1 MEEQKTN
8 VVITRSPK
16 SQGISFILTFLFGPL
31 GLFYST
37 VLGGIIMLILGI
49 IITVVTLGMGA
60 ILVWLVCI
68 VWGAIAVSSYNGKLL
83 GNRSVVQPMVATD
96 EAARDCPA
104 KVKEEEVVVVEERE
118 EYAAVLSLKS
128 DEELKT
134 LIQDEKMYDPVFV
147 AVAREEL
154 MGRVVGK
161 RRQRTEEEFRREQEE
176 RRQQAEL
183 HRLEEERLR
192 LQQEEEQRRQ
202 EEIRLQEEA
211 KMEEQ
216 QQRIQR
222 IKSLSLGKMQ
232 DGWMLALGL
241 GIFFG
246 GMCIYNL
253 MDITTWIFYD
263 QLKEKEWLDFH
274 FTIEK
279 GIAYFTLVWF
289 IFYGIGMKKTMLN
302 LQNRERAGVKLV
314 FYSLLISWS
323 VSVLLTLSYLCGFS
337 FMKDFSPYSYICVDL
352 VHLIT
357 WMLCAIGFICI
368 GKESCIGLIGKSG
381 ATYLS
386 VAAWIYAGSIFL
398 FFLFDLWYYIL
409 SDLTYQIILYSNVA
423 KRTIGTIVCIIC
435 LVLMWKGWKYLLSS
449 WSDESKV

>member
-192 LQQEEEQRRQ
+192 LQQEEERRRQ
-202 EEIRLQEEA
+202 EEIHLREKTE
-211 KMEEQ
+211 MEEQ

-253 MDITTWIFYD
+253 MDILGRIFYM
-263 QLKEKEWLDFH
+263 QVKANEWPYLYIPRMADV
-274 FTIEK
+274 
-279 GIAYFTLVWF
+279 YYLVLIGF
-289 IFYGIGMKKTMLN
+289 IFYGVGMKKTILS
-302 LQNRERAGVKLV
+302 LQNQERAGVKLV
-314 FYSLLISWS
+314 FYSMLIFWS
-323 VSVLLTLSYLCGFS
+323 VNVLLSLSPFFGFTFRLVPYLCAH
-337 FMKDFSPYSYICVDL
+337 L
-352 VHLIT
+352 VYFIA
-357 WMLCAIGFICI
+357 WMLCAVGFFRIGQKGSVGYIE
-368 GKESCIGLIGKSG
+368 KRG

-386 VAAWIYAGSIFL
+386 VAAGIYAGSIFL
-398 FFLFDLWYYIL
+398 FFLFNIWYYIL
-409 SDLTYQIILYSNVA
+409 SDLTYQIILYSNA
-423 KRTIGTIVCIIC
+423 AIRTIGMIVCIVC